1 MNPDDEF
8 QRTFADICVLFEL
21 ALSVGQSLDL
31 RENCERFL
39 TTLMARKNLGYA
51 AVWLREDLLPRRTS
65 GDLPGAPAEL
75 PRFFSRTPPPFRPPG
90 VSDSLTLVYGVP
102 RVHVRERVLPR
113 TQPGFTAAAERPI
126 SVAAG
131 DAPFTAFVTEQRIE
145 GGVYAV
151 FPLGRLGFLK
161 LHSAVRAAPLSEAE
175 LSQLETVVRKF
186 TVSLDGC
193 IAHERA
199 VEEVAE
205 RERAEREREAMREQL
220 LLAQKM
226 EAIGRLAG
234 GVAHDFNNLLTTIR
248 GHTELLRRTSPT
260 DAPARTDLD
269 AILTASDRAAEL
281 TGQLLAFSRRGK
293 LRAEQVEVDKLIE
306 EVTRLL
312 RHTVDPRIE
321 VRSHL
326 ALGGAVVAGDPSR
339 LQSAL
344 LNLAVNA
351 RDAMPEGG
359 QLVFSTQVVN
369 PADPARPGELPPGP
383 APFAEIRVADTGM
396 GMAPEVARRV
406 FEPFFTTKE
415 MGRGTGLGLAAVY
428 GTVKSHGGSIAVES
442 APGLG
447 TLFRIYL
454 PLVGDHQAAVAAAA
468 PEQAWVEGRGTVLLV
483 DDQAEVREV
492 TVSIL
497 DRLGYTV
504 LTAEDG
510 VAALAL
516 FEQHRPAIR
525 LVLLDVRMPRMD
537 GAETLRRLR
546 HLAPTLPVVIVSG
559 FGADND
565 LATIRDMG
573 VQGMVEKPFTVSELS
588 ETMARA
594 LGGRA
599 LP

>member
-1 MNPDDEF
+1 MTTDDEF

-21 ALSVGQSLDL
+21 ALAVGQSLDL

-51 AVWLREDLLPRRTS
+51 AVWLREDLFSRRLG
-65 GDLPGAPAEL
+65 GDGPVALNERL
-75 PRFFSRTPPPFRPPG
+75 FTRTPPPFRPPRTG
-90 VSDSLTLVYGVP
+90 DTLTLVYGVP
-102 RVHVRERVLPR
+102 RIHIRERTLPR
-113 TQPGFTAAAERPI
+113 TQPGFVAAAEQPV
-126 SVAAG
+126 SLEVAAPSF
-131 DAPFTAFVTEQRIE
+131 ASFVTEQGIE

-161 LHSAVRAAPLSEAE
+161 LHSAVRSARFSAAE
-175 LSQLETVVRKF
+175 LSQLDTVVRKF

-199 VEEVAE
+199 VDEVAE
-205 RERAEREREAMREQL
+205 RERVEREREAMREQL
-220 LLAQKM
+220 QLAQKM

-248 GHTELLRRTSPT
+248 GHTELLRRSAPSE
-260 DAPARTDLD
+260 APARLDLD

-293 LRAEQVEVDKLIE
+293 LRAEQVDIDKLIE
-306 EVTRLL
+306 EVVRLL
-312 RHTVDPRIE
+312 HHSVDPRIE
-321 VRSHL
+321 VRCDL
-326 ALGGAVVAGDPSR
+326 GLEGALITGDPSR

-359 QLVFSTQVVN
+359 LLVFSTRVVQLAGPR
-369 PADPARPGELPPGP
+369 PAESPIGPGP
-383 APFAEIRVADTGM
+383 HAEIRVSDTGM

-428 GTVKSHGGSIAVES
+428 GTVKSHNGSISVES

-447 TLFRIYL
+447 TLFRIHL
-454 PLVGDHQAAVAAAA
+454 PLVAHHGQAPVVA
-468 PEQAWVEGRGTVLLV
+468 PERAWVEGRGTVLLV

-492 TVSIL
+492 TTSIL

-504 LTAEDG
+504 ITAEDG
-510 VAALAL
+510 VAALSL
-516 FEQHRPAIR
+516 YDQHREVIR

-546 HLAPTLPVVIVSG
+546 RLDPELPVVIVSG
-559 FGADND
+559 FGADRD
-565 LATIRDMG
+565 LASIRGMG
-573 VQGMVEKPFTVSELS
+573 VQGVVEKPFTVSELS

-594 LGGRA
+594 LTGR
-599 LP
+599 PG

>member
-1 MNPDDEF
+1 MNPDDDF

-51 AVWLREDLLPRRTS
+51 AVWLREDLWPQQPTVDVSTPDMRGFTRTPAPFRVPTPRTS
-65 GDLPGAPAEL
+65 LM
-75 PRFFSRTPPPFRPPG
+75 
-90 VSDSLTLVYGVP
+90 LVYGVP
-102 RVHVRERVLPR
+102 RVHIRERVLPR
-113 TQPGFTAAAERPI
+113 EHPGFTAAAEQPV
-126 SVAAG
+126 SLASS
-131 DAPFTAFVTEQRIE
+131 DPAFPSFITEQGID
-145 GGVYAV
+145 GGVYAL

-161 LHSAVRAAPLSEAE
+161 LHSAVRTGRLPDTE
-175 LSQLETVVRKF
+175 LSQLETVMRKF

-199 VEEVAE
+199 VAEVSQ
-205 RERAEREREAMREQL
+205 RERVEREREAMREQL
-220 LLAQKM
+220 QLAHKM

-248 GHTELLRRTSPT
+248 GHTELLRRGAAAETAS
-260 DAPARTDLD
+260 RVDLD
-269 AILTASDRAAEL
+269 AVLTACDRAAEL

-293 LRAEQVEVDKLIE
+293 LRAEQVDLDKLIE
-306 EVTRLL
+306 EVCRLL

-321 VRSHL
+321 VRCEL
-326 ALGGAVVAGDPSR
+326 GLGGAVVMGDPSR

-351 RDAMPEGG
+351 RDAMPDGG
-359 QLVFSTQVVN
+359 LLVFSTRVVEV
-369 PADPARPGELPPGP
+369 PGPRLASELPSTPGLH
-383 APFAEIRVADTGM
+383 AEIRVSDTGT
-396 GMAPEVARRV
+396 GMAPDVSKRV

-447 TLFRIYL
+447 SLFRLHL
-454 PLVGDHQAAVAAAA
+454 PLAAPQGTAAAIA
-468 PEQAWVEGRGTVLLV
+468 PERAWVEGRGTVLLV

-492 TVSIL
+492 TTSIL

-504 LTAEDG
+504 ITAEDG
-510 VAALAL
+510 VAALTL
-516 FEQHRPAIR
+516 YDQHRTAIR

-546 HLAPTLPVVIVSG
+546 RVAPAVPVVIVSG
-559 FGADND
+559 FGADKD
-565 LATIRDMG
+565 LAVIRAMG
-573 VQGMVEKPFTVSELS
+573 VQGVVEKPFTVSELS

-594 LGGRA
+594 LASR
-599 LP
+599 

>member
-8 QRTFADICVLFEL
+8 QRTFSDICVLFEL
-21 ALSVGQSLDL
+21 ALSVGQSLEL

-51 AVWLREDLLPRRTS
+51 AVWLREDLLPRRGNGEVLS
-65 GDLPGAPAEL
+65 PEF
-75 PRFFSRTPPPFRPPG
+75 PRLFTRTPPPFRPPPA
-90 VSDSLTLVYGVP
+90 SKDLTLVYGVP
-102 RVHVRERVLPR
+102 RIHVRERLLPKD
-113 TQPGFTAAAERPI
+113 QPGFVAAGQQPV

-131 DAPFTAFVTEQRIE
+131 DAAFGDFVTEQGID

-161 LHSAVRAAPLSEAE
+161 LHSAVRTAPLTEAE

-199 VEEVAE
+199 VEEVSE

-220 LLAQKM
+220 QLSQKM

-248 GHTELLRRTSPT
+248 GHTELLRRNTLV
-260 DAPARTDLD
+260 DAPTRIDLD

-293 LRAEQVEVDKLIE
+293 LRAEQVELDKLIE

-321 VRSHL
+321 VRSE
-326 ALGGAVVAGDPSR
+326 LGLDGAVVAGDPSR

-359 QLVFSTQVVN
+359 QLVFSTRVVG
-369 PADPARPGELPPGP
+369 PEDPARPGELPAGP
-383 APFAEIRVADTGM
+383 PLAEIRVADTGM

-428 GTVKSHGGSIAVES
+428 GTVRSHGGSIVVDS

-447 TLFRIYL
+447 SLFRIYL
-454 PLVGDHQAAVAAAA
+454 PLVGQHGAATATVT
-468 PEQAWVEGRGTVLLV
+468 PERAWIEGRGTVLLV
-483 DDQAEVREV
+483 DDQAEVRDV
-492 TVSIL
+492 TGSIL

-504 LTAEDG
+504 ITAEDG
-510 VAALAL
+510 VAALARYA
-516 FEQHRPAIR
+516 QHSQSIR

-546 HLAPTLPVVIVSG
+546 KLAPALPVVIVSG
-559 FGADND
+559 FGADKD
-565 LATIRDMG
+565 LATIRAMG
-573 VQGMVEKPFTVSELS
+573 VQGVVEKPFTVSELS

-594 LGGRA
+594 LGARC
-599 LP
+599 P